1 MQEIKKRKKEITHI
15 CIHLC
20 VCKSIETYFQ
30 IEKKTTNIIII
41 THTHTHTY
49 AVTLTFFAYTHSYI
63 FTLISN

>member
-1 MQEIKKRKKEITHI
+1 MYMQEIKKRKKEITHI

-41 THTHTHTY
+41 THTHT
-49 AVTLTFFAYTHSYI
+49 LTQLHLHFLHIRIHIYLH
-63 FTLISN
+63 

>member
-41 THTHTHTY
+41 THTHT
-49 AVTLTFFAYTHSYI
+49 LTQLHLHFLHIRIHIYLH
-63 FTLISN
+63 

>member
-1 MQEIKKRKKEITHI
+1 MYMQEIKKRKKEITHI

-41 THTHTHTY
+41 THTHTH
-49 AVTLTFFAYTHSYI
+49 LRSYTYI
-63 FTLISN
+63 FCIYAFIYIYIN